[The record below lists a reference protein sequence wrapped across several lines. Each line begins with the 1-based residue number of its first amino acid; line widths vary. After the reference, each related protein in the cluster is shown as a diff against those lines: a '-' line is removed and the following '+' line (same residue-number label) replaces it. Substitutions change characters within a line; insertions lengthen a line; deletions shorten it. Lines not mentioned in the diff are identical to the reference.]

1 MWHNGDES
9 GEKVQ
14 LMTIFMGQLKIILA
28 MKRHKTLKM
37 ILSFLIAPRLGLF
50 KIENPSGTN
59 TTRKAWVCPY
69 NGHTGGL
76 T

>member
-14 LMTIFMGQLKIILA
+14 LMTIFLGQLKIILA

-50 KIENPSGTN
+50 KSKWN
-59 TTRKAWVCPY
+59 
-69 NGHTGGL
+69 
-76 T
+76 

>member
-14 LMTIFMGQLKIILA
+14 LMTIFLGQLKIILA

-37 ILSFLIAPRLGLF
+37 ILSFLIVPRLGLF

-59 TTRKAWVCPY
+59 TTRKA
-69 NGHTGGL
+69 
-76 T
+76 